1 MPGRSYY
8 IETYG
13 CSLAEFDSRVM
24 ESALE
29 GAGFRRASS
38 IDEADFIIVNTCAVR
53 LDTEQRIVERL
64 VELRSRYPGRGLV
77 VAGCLTKARPGLI
90 SRVAPGASMLSPQ
103 NVQRVVEAVEALE
116 RGSRLVALD
125 GVRDTSWIPLKPDG
139 VTATIMI
146 QEGCLGDC
154 SFCITKIARRQVKSY
169 PPRLIVEAVG
179 KLVSMGVV
187 EVRLTGLDT
196 AVYGV
201 DLPGKPSLADLV
213 NAILDKAEGDY
224 MLRIGMM
231 TPEQAMEIVDELLEA
246 YRDRRVYKYFHIP
259 VQSGDDRV
267 LKTMNRRHTVED
279 YRRLH
284 SKIKTWHPEA
294 MIATDIIVGHPGED
308 EEAFENTV
316 RLVRELRFEKIHIA
330 QYTIRPHTRAAA
342 MPQVADW
349 IKKIRSSR
357 LARIAEEIGY
367 EIMAGYKGKIVE
379 AIVTEEG
386 FREGS
391 LVGRLNNYIP
401 VVIPREGGLLG
412 SKVKVRIKDNTFF
425 DLRGEI
431 LGVVKQL
438 EMPRRLERRD
448 VF

>member
-1 MPGRSYY
+1 
-8 IETYG
+8 
-13 CSLAEFDSRVM
+13 
-24 ESALE
+24 
-29 GAGFRRASS
+29 
-38 IDEADFIIVNTCAVR
+38 
-53 LDTEQRIVERL
+53 
-64 VELRSRYPGRGLV
+64 
-77 VAGCLTKARPGLI
+77 
-90 SRVAPGASMLSPQ
+90 
-103 NVQRVVEAVEALE
+103 
-116 RGSRLVALD
+116 
-125 GVRDTSWIPLKPDG
+125 
-139 VTATIMI
+139 
-146 QEGCLGDC
+146 
-154 SFCITKIARRQVKSY
+154 
-169 PPRLIVEAVG
+169 
-179 KLVSMGVV
+179 
-187 EVRLTGLDT
+187 
-196 AVYGV
+196 
-201 DLPGKPSLADLV
+201 
-213 NAILDKAEGDY
+213 
-224 MLRIGMM
+224 
-231 TPEQAMEIVDELLEA
+231 
-246 YRDRRVYKYFHIP
+246 
-259 VQSGDDRV
+259 
-267 LKTMNRRHTVED
+267 MNRRYTVED

-284 SKIKTWHPEA
+284 SKIKTWYPEA

-342 MPQVADW
+342 MPQIADW

-367 EIMAGYKGKIVE
+367 EIMAGYKDKIVE

-401 VVIPREGGLLG
+401 VIIPREGGLLG